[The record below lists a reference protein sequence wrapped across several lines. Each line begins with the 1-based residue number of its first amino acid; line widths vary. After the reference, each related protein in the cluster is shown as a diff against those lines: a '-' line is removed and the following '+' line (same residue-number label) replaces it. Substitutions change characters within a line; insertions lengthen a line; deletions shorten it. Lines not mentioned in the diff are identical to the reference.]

1 MNKNLTVFKI
11 VDIYQAENNKNW
23 HRDFFDTRKF
33 DGIIFFTEGEIKY
46 HFRHK
51 DVIAK
56 KGDILFLPGNLPY
69 SGEKVTHSISF
80 FAIDF
85 LCIKND
91 EFEQIGAP
99 CIISSKNF
107 NSLLSLTPKIKHI
120 WDNHLLGSD
129 FEIKSFVYSVL
140 SEKYKQDEADNAYNE
155 TFLPITTSYYLF
167 LSGTPFRAI
176 NSGEFI
182 EDQIYNW
189 TYSDEQKAKQWLRNT
204 IVNRILCIQN
214 KDNIKNAFN
223 KAFKFRRAILVSL
236 AFQLG
241 CNNLAKYEDFLS
253 YMAKGDWA
261 RAADEMFNFN
271 WATELQDR
279 IKRYSYVIKNNK
291 CKDFCQ
297 NYGWN

>member
-140 SEKYKQDEADNAYNE
+140 SEKYKQDEN
-155 TFLPITTSYYLF
+155 
-167 LSGTPFRAI
+167 
-176 NSGEFI
+176 
-182 EDQIYNW
+182 
-189 TYSDEQKAKQWLRNT
+189 LRNT
-204 IVNRILCIQN
+204 TPTDDILEFVSKNIINRNLSLEEICKNFYISESQLRR
-214 KDNIKNAFN
+214 NIYKRTGLSPNEYITTLRIN
-223 KAFKFRRAILVSL
+223 KAK
-236 AFQLG
+236 
-241 CNNLAKYEDFLS
+241 NELS
-253 YMAKGDWA
+253 NTDKS
-261 RAADEMFNFN
+261 
-271 WATELQDR
+271 
-279 IKRYSYVIKNNK
+279 IKIISSECGFTSQYYFSRVFSKTVGISPSRYRTQVHH
-291 CKDFCQ
+291 
-297 NYGWN
+297 